1 MEHLGNQQID
11 HENLTDWRKLGQALH
26 ARFGIPDLVAGAGF
40 VAAIAGVAE
49 PGGHRPHVTLT
60 YSGVDVV
67 LASHVDG
74 RWVTPN
80 EIELARTISHIAAE
94 HRLRPEPGAVA
105 QLELA
110 LDTAD
115 ADRVAPFWAALL
127 TGDPDNRIHDSVFD
141 PTDRVPSLWFQD
153 TDEHET
159 PRQRWHFDLW
169 LAPEIAEERIA
180 AAVAAGGV
188 IVDETEAPSFV
199 VLADPDGNK
208 VCICTSLDRA

>member
-11 HENLTDWRKLGQALH
+11 HENLADWRKLGQALH
-26 ARFGIPDLVAGAGF
+26 ARFDIPDLVAGAGF

-49 PGGHRPHVTLT
+49 PDGHRPHLTLT
-60 YSGVDVV
+60 YAGVDVV

-74 RWVTPN
+74 RWVTAN
-80 EIELARTISHIAAE
+80 EIELARTISRIAAD
-94 HRLRPEPGAVA
+94 HRLTPEPGAVA

-127 TGDPDNRIHDSVFD
+127 TGDPSNRVYDSVFD
-141 PTDRVPSLWFQD
+141 PTDRVPSMWFQD
-153 TDEHET
+153 TDEHQT

-169 LAPEIAEERIA
+169 LAPEVADERIA

-208 VCICTSLDRA
+208 ACICTSLDRG